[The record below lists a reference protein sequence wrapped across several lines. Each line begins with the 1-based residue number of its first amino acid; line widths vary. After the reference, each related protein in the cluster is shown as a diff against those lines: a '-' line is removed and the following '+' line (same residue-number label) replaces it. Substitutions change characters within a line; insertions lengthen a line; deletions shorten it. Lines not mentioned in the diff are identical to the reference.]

1 MLFSEIGDSE
11 KPESS
16 FHCRFQGVKGKG
28 EPDKNPELLKMND
41 YKGIKTEFEN
51 KWLIMTFPHIKFH
64 AIVKSA

>member
-1 MLFSEIGDSE
+1 M
-11 KPESS
+11 
-16 FHCRFQGVKGKG
+16 KGKG